1 MRSML
6 RMRMLALA
14 RKRQLAGHAG
24 HGAIAMAPW
33 SGKQGL
39 GRYLPKAL
47 RAVWVRP
54 SQLRP

>member
-1 MRSML
+1 MRS
-6 RMRMLALA
+6 MLALA